1 MEEVEDSSP
10 MDPSTS
16 KQIPREEA
24 EDSSQKYP
32 Q

>member
-10 MDPSTS
+10 MDPSTL
-16 KQIPREEA
+16 KQIPSKEV
-24 EDSSQKYP
+24 EDYSPKYP